1 MSGSEQ
7 GFSKRPDGGLL
18 EAPLLREQIY
28 DRLRSSILSGE
39 LAAGT
44 RLSPADLAKRYG
56 VSTMPVREALRLLQ
70 LDGLIETSPRRWTR
84 VAAADPKVAEELY
97 PILALLEGFALRTAP
112 GANAEAITAA
122 RQANDALATAAA
134 AHDVAGCLAA
144 DDEFHWI
151 LVHLSPNSALHE
163 TIADLKVRIRLLEGA
178 FFRVE
183 DASQSLRDHQS
194 ILDALVVDD
203 MDKAGDL
210 LADNWQRSLHR
221 LRVILATP
229 EEPAD
234 ESADEPVEA
243 ETEAPV
249 DA

>member
-1 MSGSEQ
+1 MAASEQ
-7 GFSKRPDGGLL
+7 SSSKRADGGLL

-39 LAAGT
+39 LEADT
-44 RLSPADLAKRYG
+44 RLSPAELAERYG

-97 PILALLEGFALRTAP
+97 PILSVLEAYAVRTAP
-112 GANAEAITAA
+112 GANTEAIA
-122 RQANDALATAAA
+122 RAREANDALATAAN
-134 AHDVAGCLAA
+134 AHDVPGCLAA
-144 DDEFHWI
+144 DDEFHRI
-151 LVHLSPNSALHE
+151 IVHLSSNGALHE

-183 DASQSLRDHQS
+183 DASASIKDHAE
-194 ILDALVVDD
+194 ILDALVDQD
-203 MDKAGDL
+203 ME
-210 LADNWQRSLHR
+210 LAAERLTRNWERSLHR

-229 EEPAD
+229 QA
-234 ESADEPVEA
+234 A
-243 ETEAPV
+243 V
-249 DA
+249 DQG